1 MKTLLVILLGFQLSH
16 QMVQPNQVEK
26 LLEQNIR
33 VVDVR
38 TPEEFSAGALPN
50 AENVSVTSLS
60 FLSEIGYYAKDE
72 PILVYCKMGSRSARA
87 VLIMK
92 TLGFQNIYELEGGY
106 VAWKDQP

>member
-38 TPEEFSAGALPN
+38 TPEEFSAGALPS

-60 FLSEIGYYAKDE
+60 FFSEIGDYAKDE

>member
-1 MKTLLVILLGFQLSH
+1 MKILLLILLGFQWSH

-92 TLGFQNIYELEGGY
+92 TLGSQNIYELEGGY

>member
-1 MKTLLVILLGFQLSH
+1 MKTLLLILLGFQWSH
-16 QMVQPNQVEK
+16 QMVQPNHVEK

-60 FLSEIGYYAKDE
+60 FLSEIGDYAKDE